1 MPNADSG
8 YSLRQAEKLVGLS
21 RRFIQTLVEAG
32 ILRPS
37 PASPD
42 DWRFSLRDM
51 VVLRTARALRDAR
64 IPHRKVVQALRNV
77 QASLG
82 ADEHLAS
89 IRLRASGSAIEASD
103 QGLRRDALSGQLL
116 LPLEDA
122 SPWVRMQSS
131 AVPQA
136 DGAPRIAGAPAAA
149 VDPVPP
155 VHPVQPAYPIDSVD
169 AVDPADAVGIDVS
182 VAWRRFQQAL
192 HLEATDTAAA
202 ESAYRQAIALD
213 PCLDVAYVN
222 LGALLCEA
230 RRCKEAVALYD
241 GALAHCGDT
250 PLIHFNRATALE
262 DTGHLR
268 QAVQAYERAL
278 VLDPSLADA
287 HYNLGV
293 LMERL
298 GQTQASLRHL
308 NAYRRLHPP
317 EES

>member
-1 MPNADSG
+1 MPNPDSG
-8 YSLRQAEKLVGLS
+8 YNLRQAVKLVGLS
-21 RRFIQTLVEAG
+21 RRFIQALVEAD

-37 PASPD
+37 SASPN

-64 IPHRKVVQALRNV
+64 IPHRKVVQALLNV

-89 IRLRASGSAIEASD
+89 IRLRASGRAIEASG

-116 LPLEDA
+116 LPLEEV
-122 SPWVRMQSS
+122 SPPVTMQSS
-131 AVPQA
+131 APTQA
-136 DGAPRIAGAPAAA
+136 DTALTLDGAAAGAVSPVSPVNS
-149 VDPVPP
+149 VDPV
-155 VHPVQPAYPIDSVD
+155 HPIDPVDSVRIG
-169 AVDPADAVGIDVS
+169 AS

-230 RRCKEAVALYD
+230 HRCTEAVALYD

-262 DTGHLR
+262 DTGHLQ

-317 EES
+317 EDS